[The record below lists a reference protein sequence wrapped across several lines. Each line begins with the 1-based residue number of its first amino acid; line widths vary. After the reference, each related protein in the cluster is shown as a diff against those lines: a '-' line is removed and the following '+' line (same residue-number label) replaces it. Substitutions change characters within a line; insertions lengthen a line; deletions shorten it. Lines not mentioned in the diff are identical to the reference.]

1 MLIRGLSL
9 RFVMTVPGRPA
20 LVAAW
25 PRWIGRGRIGAI
37 RAGRAAVPTV
47 GSRAE
52 IPVRGTGVRS
62 MDDPDHRRRLPGVR
76 VTSDAP
82 AATIRT
88 VAWVADAIEIIDQ
101 TKLPA
106 AFEVLRLR
114 SVDAAIAAIH
124 RLAVRGAPAIGVCG
138 ALAVVLGLDEARPA
152 STAHAIATLD
162 ALVARVGSARPTA
175 VNLSWAV
182 HRVRDAAVAGPTPAA
197 IRERALDEALR
208 ILDEDREACR
218 RIGEF
223 GRAELASSPRIL
235 THCNAGRLATLGTG
249 TALSVIYAKAAAGEP
264 VQVFACE
271 ARPLL
276 QGARL
281 TAWELMDAGID
292 VTLIVDGAAAALL
305 HSGRVDAVV
314 VGADRIA
321 ANGDTANKIGTF
333 GLAVAARHAGVP
345 FYVAAPRSTFD
356 LSVPSGDA
364 IVIEERPAD
373 EVRGWQ
379 GQASSPGDVAVWN
392 PAFDVTPH
400 ALVTA
405 YLTDAGVLHP
415 PFLGLSAAALPGR
428 AP

>member
-1 MLIRGLSL
+1 
-9 RFVMTVPGRPA
+9 MTSGRPA
-20 LVAAW
+20 
-25 PRWIGRGRIGAI
+25 
-37 RAGRAAVPTV
+37 T
-47 GSRAE
+47 
-52 IPVRGTGVRS
+52 
-62 MDDPDHRRRLPGVR
+62 
-76 VTSDAP
+76 
-82 AATIRT
+82 TIAT
-88 VAWVADAIEIIDQ
+88 VAWVRDAIEIIDQ
-101 TKLPA
+101 TKLPRA
-106 AFEVLRLR
+106 CEILRLET
-114 SVDAAIAAIH
+114 VDAAIDAIL

-152 STAHAIATLD
+152 SPARAIAVLD
-162 ALVARVGSARPTA
+162 ELVTRVGSARPTA
-175 VNLSWAV
+175 INLSWAV
-182 HRVRDAAVAGPTPAA
+182 RRVRDAAVAEPTAAA
-197 IRERALDEALR
+197 IRERALAEALR

-223 GRAELASSPRIL
+223 GRAELAAATRIL
-235 THCNAGRLATLGTG
+235 THCNAGRLATLGSG
-249 TALSVIYAKAAAGEP
+249 TALSVVYAKAAAGEP
-264 VQVFACE
+264 VAVFACE

-281 TAWELMDAGID
+281 TAWELMEAGID
-292 VTLIVDGAAAALL
+292 VTLIVDSAAAPLL

-333 GLAVAARHAGVP
+333 GLALAARHAGVP

-356 LSVPSGDA
+356 LATRSGEA

-379 GQASSPGDVAVWN
+379 GHASTPSGVAVWN

-405 YLTDAGVLHP
+405 FLTDAGVLHP
-415 PFLGLSAAALPGR
+415 PFAELSGAGR
-428 AP
+428 PVPAP